1 MKVLKIFGV
10 FIFSFLCIA
19 LIIQRDVEGGE
30 NNLAVGLVFGI
41 IAFYY
46 FYLFVTAIKNS
57 LKKRLSKQN

>member
-41 IAFYY
+41 IAFL
-46 FYLFVTAIKNS
+46 LFLSIRHGDKKTA
-57 LKKRLSKQN
+57 